1 MINWVTSSDWIAQLK
16 VIHLEYLILRT
27 GRLHNLVTIP
37 KDFIL
42 VFYNETKLELF
53 HLSITKHK

>member
-27 GRLHNLVTIP
+27 GRLHNLEIIP